1 MAVLID
7 TNIAILLRDREPG
20 TIARIGA
27 LAGDALISVVTQVE
41 LEGGVYSKPQ
51 FTAARRASLD
61 VLMQTLIVVPFGDEA
76 ALAYRAIVAERGFV
90 RQRLLDRMIAATALV
105 YDVPLITCNGN
116 DFRDVP
122 GLKLEIWP
130 NPVPVQIQ
138 PPPPNPLP

>member
-1 MAVLID
+1 MAVMID
-7 TNIAILLRDREPG
+7 ANVAILLRDREPN
-20 TIARIGA
+20 TTARIGA

-41 LEGGVYSKPQ
+41 LEGGVYAKPQ

-61 VLMQTLIVVPFGDEA
+61 VLLQTLIVVPFGDEA
-76 ALAYRAIVAERGFV
+76 VLAYRGIVAERGFV
-90 RQRLLDRMIAATALV
+90 RQRLLDRMVAATALV
-105 YDVPLITCNGN
+105 YDVPLITCNGD

-130 NPVPVQIQ
+130 NPE